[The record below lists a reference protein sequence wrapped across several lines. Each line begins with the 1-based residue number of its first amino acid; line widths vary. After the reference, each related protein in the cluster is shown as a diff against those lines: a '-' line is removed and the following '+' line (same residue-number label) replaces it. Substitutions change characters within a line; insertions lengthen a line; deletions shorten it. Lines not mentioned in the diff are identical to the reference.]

1 MLSTW
6 KQFQLESRWGKGL
19 QATNAL
25 NMEQFQL
32 PTLAVSPVI
41 LSEDRKVLWD
51 ALSSQRLRIAI
62 HGEFLKMRGP
72 KVIQIFFPRFEKHS
86 AHAFL
91 ILATLQKLSKHIKKY
106 WFVTNYPHIPPFITC
121 EWLTLTKYI
130 PDFFPCI
137 PISFCWLVYHPHF
150 TRNPDYKKHPMQPS
164 SPEVGSSNI
173 RMLGRAASSKPFR
186 WRFFLPGSCGVTG
199 VTTRKNPGKARSI
212 YRICDSI

>member
-1 MLSTW
+1 LPIRRLLADMFLVDMMTW
-6 KQFQLESRWGKGL
+6 VPGSCCWFCYGSIPLDLRAAGYSRCWGDSHLESRWGKGLQATNALNMEQFQLESRWGKGL

-106 WFVTNYPHIPPFITC
+106 WFVTNYPHIPH
-121 EWLTLTKYI
+121 
-130 PDFFPCI
+130 
-137 PISFCWLVYHPHF
+137 SSLVS
-150 TRNPDYKKHPMQPS
+150 D
-164 SPEVGSSNI
+164 
-173 RMLGRAASSKPFR
+173 
-186 WRFFLPGSCGVTG
+186 
-199 VTTRKNPGKARSI
+199 
-212 YRICDSI
+212 

>member
-1 MLSTW
+1 MPIRRLLADMFLVDMMTW
-6 KQFQLESRWGKGL
+6 VPGSGCWFCYGSIRLDLRAAGYSRCWGDSHLESRWGKGL

-106 WFVTNYPHIPPFITC
+106 WFVTNYPHIPH
-121 EWLTLTKYI
+121 
-130 PDFFPCI
+130 
-137 PISFCWLVYHPHF
+137 SSLVS
-150 TRNPDYKKHPMQPS
+150 D
-164 SPEVGSSNI
+164 
-173 RMLGRAASSKPFR
+173 
-186 WRFFLPGSCGVTG
+186 
-199 VTTRKNPGKARSI
+199 
-212 YRICDSI
+212 

>member
-1 MLSTW
+1 MPIRRLLADMFLVDMMTW
-6 KQFQLESRWGKGL
+6 VPGSCCWFCYGSIPLDLRAAGYSRCWGDSHLESRWGKGL

-106 WFVTNYPHIPPFITC
+106 WFVTNYPHIPH
-121 EWLTLTKYI
+121 
-130 PDFFPCI
+130 
-137 PISFCWLVYHPHF
+137 SSLVS
-150 TRNPDYKKHPMQPS
+150 D
-164 SPEVGSSNI
+164 
-173 RMLGRAASSKPFR
+173 
-186 WRFFLPGSCGVTG
+186 
-199 VTTRKNPGKARSI
+199 
-212 YRICDSI
+212 

>member
-1 MLSTW
+1 MPIRRLLADMFLVDMMTW
-6 KQFQLESRWGKGL
+6 VPGSCCWFCYGSIRLDLRAAGYSRCWGDSHLESRWGKGL

-106 WFVTNYPHIPPFITC
+106 WFVTNYPHIPH
-121 EWLTLTKYI
+121 
-130 PDFFPCI
+130 
-137 PISFCWLVYHPHF
+137 SSLVS
-150 TRNPDYKKHPMQPS
+150 D
-164 SPEVGSSNI
+164 
-173 RMLGRAASSKPFR
+173 
-186 WRFFLPGSCGVTG
+186 
-199 VTTRKNPGKARSI
+199 
-212 YRICDSI
+212 